1 VVRIYNT
8 SHKPDQGK
16 KLTMKSRLILIA
28 IMFIAI
34 NLIFY
39 FGIDSSDESEKS
51 VDFDDKNQITNEKD
65 GEIEQEITNSL
76 NPIP

>member
-1 VVRIYNT
+1 
-8 SHKPDQGK
+8 
-16 KLTMKSRLILIA
+16 MKSRLILIA
-28 IMFIAI
+28 VMFIVI

-65 GEIEQEITNSL
+65 GEFEQEIINSP

>member
-1 VVRIYNT
+1 
-8 SHKPDQGK
+8 
-16 KLTMKSRLILIA
+16 MKSRLILIA
-28 IMFIAI
+28 VMFIVI

>member
-1 VVRIYNT
+1 MVRIYNT

-28 IMFIAI
+28 IMFVVI

-51 VDFDDKNQITNEKD
+51 VDFDDKNQITVDED
-65 GEIEQEITNSL
+65 GSIEQEITNSPNL
-76 NPIP
+76 LP